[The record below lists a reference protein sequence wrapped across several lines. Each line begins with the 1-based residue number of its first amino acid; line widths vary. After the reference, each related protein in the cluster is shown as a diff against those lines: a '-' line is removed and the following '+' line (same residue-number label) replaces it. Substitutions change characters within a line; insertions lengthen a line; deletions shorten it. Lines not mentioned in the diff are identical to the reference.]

1 MIIFSVTEIVKT
13 IHEILE
19 RNIKV
24 EVFFVV
30 FFVLM
35 KIKILMVV
43 LSFTQSLI
51 RVVQSIKF

>member
-1 MIIFSVTEIVKT
+1 MIIFSDTEIVKT

-24 EVFFVV
+24 EVFF
-30 FFVLM
+30 FFFFSVDEN
-35 KIKILMVV
+35 KILMVV